1 MTDRKPASSTRPKE
15 IRRFC
20 VRAVVSLA
28 LIALMLWAYDWR
40 QILGKL
46 ALLTPAFVLF
56 AWAYYAICQWVSA
69 YRWRVLLRPKGVD
82 VPTARL
88 FVFYMVGMFA
98 NNFMPGG
105 LGGDAVKAYSL
116 YRQGGSGN
124 IAVASVFV
132 ERFCGILALSA
143 LGAVASAAMLLAG
156 KPPLMPLL
164 VLGFV
169 LLLAAAA
176 AMVWSVRLARLL
188 RWLLAAVAP
197 RLIRDRAIQL
207 VDTVH
212 SYRDD
217 WRVLLRALAIS
228 VLLQAMIALFYSLVG
243 LALGIPVPVL
253 YFLLFLPMVTMI
265 TLLPISLGGLGVR
278 EIAMV
283 YLFAT
288 VGVSSEDMLSI
299 SLTAHILNTA
309 LSLSGGVMLLASRF
323 SWASRGKSMSRLER
337 KLGQ

>member
-1 MTDRKPASSTRPKE
+1 MTGHEPAPSTRSRK
-15 IRRFC
+15 IRQFC
-20 VRAVVSLA
+20 VRAVVSLV

-40 QILGKL
+40 QIIGKL
-46 ALLTPAFVLF
+46 TLLTPTFVLF
-56 AWAYYAICQWVSA
+56 AWAYYAICQWLSA
-69 YRWRVLLRPKGVD
+69 YRWRVLLRAKGVD
-82 VPTARL
+82 VPTVRL

-116 YRQGGSGN
+116 YRQGESGN
-124 IAVASVFV
+124 VAVASVFV
-132 ERFCGILALSA
+132 ERFCGILALSV
-143 LGAVASAAMLLAG
+143 LGAVASVAMLVAG
-156 KPPLMPLL
+156 RPPLTPLL

-169 LLLAAAA
+169 VLLAAAA
-176 AMVWSVRLARLL
+176 AMVWSTRLARLL
-188 RWLLAAVAP
+188 RWLLAVLAP
-197 RLIRDRAIQL
+197 RLIRDRAARL

-212 SYRDD
+212 SYRHD
-217 WRVLLRALAIS
+217 WHVLLHALAIS
-228 VLLQAMIALFYSLVG
+228 VLLQGMIALFYSLVG
-243 LALGIPVPVL
+243 LALAVPVPIL

-309 LSLSGGVMLLASRF
+309 LSLSGGIMLLASRF
-323 SWASRGKSMSRLER
+323 SWVSQGKNLSRLER
-337 KLGQ
+337 KLRS

>member
-1 MTDRKPASSTRPKE
+1 M
-15 IRRFC
+15 
-20 VRAVVSLA
+20 RAVVSLV

-40 QILGKL
+40 QIIGKL
-46 ALLTPAFVLF
+46 TLLTPTFVLF
-56 AWAYYAICQWVSA
+56 AWAYYAICQWLSA
-69 YRWRVLLRPKGVD
+69 YRWRVLLRAKGVD
-82 VPTARL
+82 VPTVRL

-116 YRQGGSGN
+116 YRQGESGN
-124 IAVASVFV
+124 VAVASVFV
-132 ERFCGILALSA
+132 ERFCGILALSV
-143 LGAVASAAMLLAG
+143 LGAVASVAMLVAG
-156 KPPLMPLL
+156 RPPLTPLL

-169 LLLAAAA
+169 VLLAAAA
-176 AMVWSVRLARLL
+176 AMVWSTRLARLL
-188 RWLLAAVAP
+188 RWLLAVLAP
-197 RLIRDRAIQL
+197 RLIRDRAARL

-212 SYRDD
+212 SYRHD
-217 WRVLLRALAIS
+217 WHVLLHALAIS
-228 VLLQAMIALFYSLVG
+228 VLLQGMIALFYSLVG
-243 LALGIPVPVL
+243 LALAVPVPIL

-309 LSLSGGVMLLASRF
+309 LSLSGGIMLLASRF
-323 SWASRGKSMSRLER
+323 SWVSQGKNLSRLER
-337 KLGQ
+337 KLRS

>member
-1 MTDRKPASSTRPKE
+1 MSEPKTAPSTRLRE
-15 IRRFC
+15 IRRFGL
-20 VRAVVSLA
+20 RAIVSVA

-40 QILGKL
+40 AIIGKL
-46 ALLTPAFVLF
+46 AHLTPAFVLF
-56 AWAYYAICQWVSA
+56 AWVYYAICQWISA
-69 YRWRVLLRPKGVD
+69 YRWRVLLRAKGMD

-98 NNFMPGG
+98 NNFLPGG
-105 LGGDAVKAYSL
+105 LGGDAVKAYGL
-116 YRQGGSGN
+116 YRREGSAN

-132 ERFCGILALSA
+132 ERFCGILALSV
-143 LGAVASAAMLLAG
+143 LGAVAAAAMLVAG
-156 KPPLMPLL
+156 QPPLMPLL

-176 AMVWSVRLARLL
+176 AMVWSVPLARLL
-188 RWLLAAVAP
+188 RVLLAALAP
-197 RLIRDRAIQL
+197 RVIRDRAIQL
-207 VDTVH
+207 VETVH
-212 SYRDD
+212 SYRED

-228 VLLQAMIALFYSLVG
+228 VLLQGMIALFYSLVG
-243 LALGIPVPVL
+243 RALGTPVPTL
-253 YFLLFLPMVTMI
+253 YFLLFLPIITMV

-309 LSLSGGVMLLASRF
+309 LSFSGGVMLLASRLR
-323 SWASRGKSMSRLER
+323 WTPRGKGLARLER
-337 KLGQ
+337 KLGR